1 MLSTK
6 TGKIVSTEV
15 QFDMQ
20 TKLNLITEHTIKTKT
35 LNLPVLRIY

>member
-6 TGKIVSTEV
+6 TGEMVSTEV

-20 TKLNLITEHTIKTKT
+20 TKLNLITKHTIKD
-35 LNLPVLRIY
+35 NIFNINSSV

>member
-6 TGKIVSTEV
+6 TGEMVSTEV

-20 TKLNLITEHTIKTKT
+20 TKLNLITEHTSVTSHLIR
-35 LNLPVLRIY
+35 RIESF